1 MKSIHV
7 PVPNNAYD
15 MLFGADVLARLPD
28 EIERRELGDAL
39 FVAIDENVNR
49 LHGDRVRA
57 ALDGRFRRV
66 TYDALP
72 AGESAKTLDQI
83 SRLYTRMLDEGFG
96 RDMLAVAVGGGATGD
111 SAGFAAATFMRGVN
125 LVHVPTTVLSMVDS
139 SIGGKTGVNFSG
151 AKNVVGAFHQ
161 PKLVFADVRFLD
173 TLPDDE
179 IDAGAGEIAKYAFI
193 ADEGFFDLLI
203 DRYDAFFRRD
213 ADFLIDALLKAAAVK
228 AAVVAEDE
236 KERGLRK
243 LLNLGH
249 TFGHAFESALDFRV
263 KHGHAVAAG
272 ILAALALSRRLGFT
286 TAETELR
293 LRALPL
299 HVRIPDEIADVD
311 PYVALEATRLDK
323 KNMRGKTRFVLPVD
337 IGVTLPEVEAAD
349 DDVVE
354 AILDMKTVLKK
365 RQTI

>member
-1 MKSIHV
+1 MKTVHV
-7 PVPNNAYD
+7 PVPGHAYD
-15 MLFGADVLARLPD
+15 ALFGADVLERLPE
-28 EIERRELGDAL
+28 EIERREIGDAL
-39 FVAIDENVNR
+39 FVVLDENVDR

-66 TYDALP
+66 VYETLP
-72 AGESAKTLDQI
+72 AGESAKTLEQT
-83 SRLYTRMLDEGFG
+83 SRLYSRMLDEGFG
-96 RDMLAVAVGGGATGD
+96 RDMLTVAVGGGATGD

-139 SIGGKTGVNFSG
+139 SIGGKTGVNFAG
-151 AKNVVGAFHQ
+151 AKNVVGSFHQ
-161 PKLVFADVRFLD
+161 PKLVFADVKFLD

-193 ADEGFFDLLI
+193 ADKSFFDLLI
-203 DRYDAFFRRD
+203 DRHDAFFQRD
-213 ADFLIDALLKAAAVK
+213 ADFLIDALSKAASVK

-249 TFGHAFESALDFRV
+249 TFGHAFESALEFRV

-272 ILAALALSRRLGFT
+272 VVAALALSRRLGIT

-293 LRALPL
+293 LRELPL
-299 HVRIPDEIADVD
+299 RVNIPNEIAEVD

-323 KNMRGKTRFVLPVD
+323 KNMRGATRFVLPVD
-337 IGVTLPEVEAAD
+337 IGVTLPEVEVED

-354 AILDMKTVLKK
+354 AILDMKTVLNN